1 MAIMFRL
8 QCYCWLNLNVYDD
21 VELRC
26 QYCING
32 NTSDIGRKGKLLW
45 RLKMFKGLPLGYD
58 IIAHLWQLTEKCNAL
73 VLLACP

>member
-32 NTSDIGRKGKLLW
+32 NTSD
-45 RLKMFKGLPLGYD
+45 D
-58 IIAHLWQLTEKCNAL
+58 
-73 VLLACP
+73 V